1 MDKVCDDKRIKT
13 SKSVKAAW
21 EQVVHLYENRNEME
35 ARSFIAKGID
45 QHRDLE
51 VIIGFKTIQQLLIAF
66 RRYHQLLNPLHIKP
80 PPEYD
85 IAFKLWLPIFDCI
98 FVEDPL
104 LATRIAENRKRVH
117 GYSKAV
123 DICTHICYA
132 QLIRCDLL
140 RQESSLIDRKKD
152 AMNISSKSA
161 GVYRLFLSNHKS
173 RIKFSDSFGKKKIN
187 TAKWDCFDS
196 ALICISINEVFHYR
210 KLAIF
215 DVMTMLFIKQT

>member
-123 DICTHICYA
+123 DICT
-132 QLIRCDLL
+132 Q
-140 RQESSLIDRKKD
+140 
-152 AMNISSKSA
+152 
-161 GVYRLFLSNHKS
+161 
-173 RIKFSDSFGKKKIN
+173 
-187 TAKWDCFDS
+187 
-196 ALICISINEVFHYR
+196 
-210 KLAIF
+210 
-215 DVMTMLFIKQT
+215 